1 MRTSLS
7 APTALPD
14 PAPAARAGTASR
26 RAWLGALGAL
36 GALAGTALLW
46 PRGPAAWHRAGGGG
60 GGATAGMDVG
70 ADELCIVA
78 PLLPPDA
85 AQARDLG
92 AARPVPAHARCPVCG
107 MFPARQPRWA
117 AQAIHRDGHVHF
129 LDSPLSLFLYLQR
142 VPRYAPGRRR
152 EDLIALHVSDHDGAG
167 WLRAD
172 RAVYV
177 HGSREAGPMRG
188 GNLPAFAS
196 AAAAGAFIA
205 RAGGRA
211 TDFDS
216 LSRALPEDL
225 ARQAPHRH
233 DGAAGSPR
241 PSPFTPA

>member
-1 MRTSLS
+1 MR
-7 APTALPD
+7 PD
-14 PAPAARAGTASR
+14 PGAGQAAHAPSPAHPGGTTSR
-26 RAWLGALGAL
+26 RAWLGALAS
-36 GALAGTALLW
+36 AAVLLPLSHSAW
-46 PRGPAAWHRAGGGG
+46 QRTQARGGRS
-60 GGATAGMDVG
+60 GMDIG

-78 PLLPPDA
+78 PLLPPEG
-85 AQARDLG
+85 AQVHDPG

-152 EDLIALHVSDHDGAG
+152 EDLVALHVSDLDGAG
-167 WLRAD
+167 WLPAEQ
-172 RAVYV
+172 AVYV
-177 HGSREAGPMRG
+177 HGSRETGPMRN

-196 AAAAGAFIA
+196 PDTARAFIA

-211 TDFDS
+211 TDFAS
-216 LSRALPEDL
+216 LSRSLPDEL

-233 DGAAGSPR
+233 AGVAAPISR
-241 PSPFTPA
+241 A